1 MYISIIILNYNN
13 SYDTINCIKSV
24 LNYNTYPVKFIVV
37 DNGSSNLNVI
47 EELDF
52 FLKETFQNDYAK
64 FDEFS
69 PQHSLIL
76 KKATFLVSKSN
87 DGYAVGN
94 NKGLK
99 LAYADSSIDKVLI
112 LNNDILFI
120 EDFLPE
126 LTERLKTLPNAAIV
140 SPLLLKKDKKE
151 IDYTCARKSV
161 GITEMIYQN
170 ICYTF
175 RKSTNVDLN
184 RCFLYKEPKLLKKQ
198 SLQIDLPSGSCMLFS
213 KKMFEKIGSFDP
225 GTFLYY
231 EEDILCQKI
240 KKEGMVNY
248 ICPQLRCVHL
258 GAASTKKVK
267 FSYSSFMKSRE
278 SQRYY
283 VHNFMK
289 PNFIGLMIYELTRII
304 FNFSVWLP
312 LKLKNKI

>member
-37 DNGSSNLNVI
+37 DNGSPNHNVI

-126 LTERLKTLPNAAIV
+126 LTERLKTLPDAAIV

-267 FSYSSFMKSRE
+267 FSYSSFLKSRE

>member
-1 MYISIIILNYNN
+1 MYTSIIILNYNN
-13 SYDTINCIKSV
+13 SSDTINCIKSV
-24 LNYNTYPVKFIVV
+24 LQYNTYPVKFIVV
-37 DNGSSNLNVI
+37 DNGSPNPSVI
-47 EELDF
+47 EELDS
-52 FLKETFQNDYAK
+52 FLKETFQDDYFK
-64 FDEFS
+64 VDEFMLMQS
-69 PQHSLIL
+69 QNLP
-76 KKATFLVSKSN
+76 KATFLVSKNN

-120 EDFLPE
+120 EDFLPKLSE
-126 LTERLKTLPNAAIV
+126 KLKTLPDAAIV
-140 SPLLLKKDKKE
+140 SPLLLKRDKKE
-151 IDYTCARKSV
+151 IDYTCARLSV

-175 RKSTNVDLN
+175 RKSTNIDLN
-184 RCFLYKEPKLLKKQ
+184 RCILYKEPKFLTEQ
-198 SLQIDLPSGSCMLFS
+198 SVQIDLPSGSCMLFY
-213 KKMFEKIGSFDP
+213 KKMFERIGSFDP

-231 EEDILCQKI
+231 EEDILYQKI
-240 KKEGMVNY
+240 NKERLINY

-267 FSYSSFMKSRE
+267 FSYASFLKSRE

-283 VHNFMK
+283 VHKFMK
-289 PNFIGLMIYELTRII
+289 PNFLALIVYELTRSV

-312 LKLKNKI
+312 LKLKNKV